1 MWKGGRARRKKVN
14 AYVESNKEDY
24 DERLRTAICTRC
36 SGENGDISLIPYKAS
51 YGIDKNYL
59 QCPLCHSVIP
69 SKLIAHKS
77 IVGPLGS
84 KTSSSSYEVIQSR
97 RRIGRGN
104 SKADEFRVEDFPLAG
119 KIDTDLEFLASQGI
133 VTKIIDDNID
143 GYGEYEEEF

>member
-24 DERLRTAICTRC
+24 DERLRTAICTKC

-69 SKLIAHKS
+69 SNLIAHKS

-84 KTSSSSYEVIQSR
+84 KTSSSSYEVVTKK
-97 RRIGRGN
+97 RRIDRGN
-104 SKADEFRVEDFPLAG
+104 TDVFKVEDYPLAG

-133 VTKIIDDNID
+133 VTKIIHSNVE
-143 GYGEYEEEF
+143 GEGEYEEGFS